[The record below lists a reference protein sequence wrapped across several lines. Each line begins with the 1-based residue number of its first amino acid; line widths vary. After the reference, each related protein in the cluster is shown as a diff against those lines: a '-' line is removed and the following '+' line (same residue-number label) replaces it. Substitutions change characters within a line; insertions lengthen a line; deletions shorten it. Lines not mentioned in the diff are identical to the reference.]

1 MDSFWHHYVVL
12 NTHLN
17 ACTNTSQHKHVSC
30 FVVVSFKIRHVVQRR
45 FCLDKHLCLVEK
57 LSSIRAQPSQ
67 KDLSYRI
74 ERENKRG
81 ELLYVIKGVS
91 EQSEYANNAWPM
103 NRLLAFNSCCIAQ
116 LSDNKCAFKT
126 GSNRYDK

>member
-30 FVVVSFKIRHVVQRR
+30 FVVVSLKYGMYNVHT

-57 LSSIRAQPSQ
+57 LSSIRANEPH
-67 KDLSYRI
+67 KDLSYCI

-81 ELLYVIKGVS
+81 ELLYYKRC
-91 EQSEYANNAWPM
+91 E
-103 NRLLAFNSCCIAQ
+103 
-116 LSDNKCAFKT
+116 
-126 GSNRYDK
+126 

>member
-1 MDSFWHHYVVL
+1 MF
-12 NTHLN
+12 
-17 ACTNTSQHKHVSC
+17 CC
-30 FVVVSFKIRHVVQRR
+30 CIFKIRHVVQRR

-57 LSSIRAQPSQ
+57 LSSIRAQPY

-91 EQSEYANNAWPM
+91 EHSEYANT
-103 NRLLAFNSCCIAQ
+103 LIAMHGQ
-116 LSDNKCAFKT
+116 
-126 GSNRYDK
+126 